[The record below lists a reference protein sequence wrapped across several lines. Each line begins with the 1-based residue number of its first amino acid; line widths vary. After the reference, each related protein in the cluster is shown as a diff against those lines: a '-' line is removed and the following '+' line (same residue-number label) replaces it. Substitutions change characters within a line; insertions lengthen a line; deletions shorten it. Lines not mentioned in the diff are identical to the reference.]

1 MRQSHPLTEITMPI
15 DSAVASIVG
24 HLIDGH
30 VVPDSERTQP
40 VFNPATGRST
50 TSVALAG
57 KATVEAA
64 IASAE
69 RAFPAWRNTPPLKR
83 ARVMGRLKVLL
94 EENADKIA
102 ALTTAE
108 HGKVLADAH
117 GELQR
122 GIENVEYASYVP
134 ELLKG
139 EHSRNVGPGID
150 SWAEHQ
156 ALGVTAGVTPFNF
169 PAMVP
174 LWMWPMAVA
183 CGNTFVLKPSERVP
197 SSALLIAQLALDAGL
212 PPGVLNVVNG
222 DKQAVDTLLGDPR
235 VKAISFVGSTP
246 IAEYIYSEGCRQGKR
261 VQALGGAK
269 NHAIVIPDADIG
281 NAVRAMMGAAYGSCG
296 ERCMA
301 VPLIVCVGDETAE
314 GMIAGLKTE
323 IAKMKVGPGTDSS
336 SDMGPLVTRAH
347 LERVK
352 GYVDAGVAEGA
363 TLLVDGR
370 GLRVEGNEGGYFLGP
385 CLFDHVQPGMTIYE
399 EEIFGPVLGIVRV
412 KTLQEG
418 MQLIDDHEYG
428 NGTCIFTRDGEA
440 ARYFTDHI
448 QVGMVG
454 VNVPLPVP
462 VAYHSFG
469 GWKRSLFG
477 DLHAYGPDAVR
488 FYTKRKTITQRWPS
502 AGVREGSVFSFPS
515 SR

>member
-1 MRQSHPLTEITMPI
+1 VKTI
-15 DSAVASIVG
+15 G
-24 HLIDGH
+24 HLIAGQTRQG
-30 VVPDSERTQP
+30 EGRTAE
-40 VFNPATGRST
+40 VYNPATGQVSGK
-50 TSVALAG
+50 VQLADR
-57 KATVEAA
+57 KTVEEA
-64 IASAE
+64 IAAAQQ
-69 RAFPAWRNTPPLKR
+69 AFPAWRNTPPLKR
-83 ARVMGRLKVLL
+83 ARVMSAFKVLL
-94 EENADKIA
+94 EAHAKEICE
-102 ALTTAE
+102 LITAE
-108 HGKVLADAH
+108 HGKVLADSL

-122 GIENVEYASYVP
+122 GIENVEFASYAP

-150 SWAEHQ
+150 SWSEHQ
-156 ALGVTAGVTPFNF
+156 ALGVVAGITPFNF

-174 LWMWPMAVA
+174 LWMWPIAVA
-183 CGNTFVLKPSERVP
+183 CGNTFILKPSERDP
-197 SSALLIAQLALDAGL
+197 SSALYIAQLALEAGL

-222 DKQAVDTLLGDPR
+222 DKEAVDTLLTDPR
-235 VKAISFVGSTP
+235 VKAVSFVGSTP
-246 IAEYIYSEGCRQGKR
+246 IAEYIYTAGCAHGKR

-269 NHAIVIPDADIG
+269 NHAVVMPDADIA
-281 NAVRAMMGAAYGSCG
+281 NAVSALMGAAYGSCG

-301 VPLIVCVGDETAE
+301 IPLVVAVGDAA
-314 GMIAGLKTE
+314 GDAVVAGLKAE

-336 SDMGPLVTRAH
+336 CDMGPLVTKAHHDKVRA
-347 LERVK
+347 
-352 GYVDAGVAEGA
+352 YVDQGVAEGA
-363 TLLVDGR
+363 ELVVDGR
-370 GLRVEGNEGGYFLGP
+370 TLKVRGCEEGYFLGP
-385 CLFDHVQPGMTIYE
+385 CLFDHVTPGMVIYQ
-399 EEIFGPVLGIVRV
+399 EEIFGPVLGVVRV
-412 KTLQEG
+412 KSLEEA
-418 MQLIDDHEYG
+418 MALIDAHEYG

-440 ARYFTDHI
+440 ARHFTDHI

-488 FYTKRKTITQRWPS
+488 FYTKRKAITQRWPS